1 LVKNTSLS
9 VHGFFTNRGWD
20 MIYYKYK
27 EEAVRKADAVATAA
41 DKPTAAL

>member
-1 LVKNTSLS
+1 
-9 VHGFFTNRGWD
+9 

-27 EEAVRKADAVATAA
+27 EEAVRKADAAAKAA